1 MVKMHVGGLYGVY
14 DSLCYSGKSVV
25 NNPFV
30 LGWVDVVAVF
40 VGRFDF
46 GCSLIVSVLEIRAWV
61 IQIIWVR
68 FHLAMGCCHHRVVCS
83 NRVKFVIFALILSDF
98 LRIANP

>member
-1 MVKMHVGGLYGVY
+1 M
-14 DSLCYSGKSVV
+14 
-25 NNPFV
+25 
-30 LGWVDVVAVF
+30 LGWVDVVAIF

-68 FHLAMGCCHHRVVCS
+68 FHLATGYCHHLVVCS
-83 NRVKFVIFALILSDF
+83 SRVKFRHFCFTFIKFSTD
-98 LRIANP
+98 R